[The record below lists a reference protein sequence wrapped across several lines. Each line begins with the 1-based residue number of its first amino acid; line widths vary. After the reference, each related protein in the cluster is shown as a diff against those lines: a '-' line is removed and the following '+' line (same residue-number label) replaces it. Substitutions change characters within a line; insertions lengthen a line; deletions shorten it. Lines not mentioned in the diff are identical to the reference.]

1 MLSFRFLL
9 ANVNGETGVLP
20 VVVDAE
26 YEDEAYDIV
35 YFIYGDNVEIVDC
48 SVVSLIDDKE
58 DDDDE
63 DKMEYEV
70 I

>member
-9 ANVNGETGVLP
+9 ANVNGETGALP

-35 YFIYGDNVEIVDC
+35 YFIYGDNVEIIEC
-48 SVVSLIDDKE
+48 SVIGLRSDDKDE
-58 DDDDE
+58 DDDT
-63 DKMEYEV
+63 EYEV

>member
-1 MLSFRFLL
+1 MLSYRFLL

-20 VVVDAE
+20 VVVDAD

-48 SVVSLIDDKE
+48 SVIGLRSNDEE
-58 DDDDE
+58 DDDDKQE
-63 DKMEYEV
+63 SEEV
-70 I
+70 